1 MCCRCIKVWWTKS
14 LGGGTYLTWETY
26 TPCSRCPASLV
37 TWSAC
42 MGTHL
47 CLILRLQQVIIFTS
61 VNHSRWPHEYHTS
74 NILKVSQG
82 ICFRLFFFF
91 LFFLLFL
98 FTQLHIDPIEEKP
111 REKVMLNFR
120 FWADSIVLYIW
131 KMFTYPYS
139 LPRFFGLYQEQAHQ
153 ILLAVLFIPF
163 IIAQF

>member
-1 MCCRCIKVWWTKS
+1 
-14 LGGGTYLTWETY
+14 
-26 TPCSRCPASLV
+26 
-37 TWSAC
+37 

-61 VNHSRWPHEYHTS
+61 VNHSRWPYEYHTS
-74 NILKVSQG
+74 NILKVSEG
-82 ICFRLFFFF
+82 ICFRLLVFFFF
-91 LFFLLFL
+91 VFFLLFL

-111 REKVMLNFR
+111 WEKVMLNFR

-131 KMFTYPYS
+131 KMFTYSYS
-139 LPRFFGLYQEQAHQ
+139 LPRFFGLYQERAHQ

>member
-1 MCCRCIKVWWTKS
+1 MNIIHQTFLKFHKVFV
-14 LGGGTYLTWETY
+14 LG
-26 TPCSRCPASLV
+26 C
-37 TWSAC
+37 
-42 MGTHL
+42 
-47 CLILRLQQVIIFTS
+47 
-61 VNHSRWPHEYHTS
+61 
-74 NILKVSQG
+74 
-82 ICFRLFFFF
+82 FFFF

-111 REKVMLNFR
+111 WEKVMLNFR